1 MQRLDGLLSRIE
13 DALHLLGCA
22 SLVLIAV
29 LINGDIFGRLLFST
43 PLQFQFEMVEFYLMP
58 AVATLSLSRVFRDG
72 GHLALEFITPE
83 IFGSFWPAVRI
94 FMLVA
99 AAIFFVAVTIMSG
112 QLAAHALSE
121 NLVYFGIVDWPLG
134 WAYLSVPV
142 GCAVLTARLLFETT
156 TTRSVQSATAHH

>member
-1 MQRLDGLLSRIE
+1 MQRLDGILSRIE

-58 AVATLSLSRVFRDG
+58 AVATLSLARVFRDG
-72 GHLALEFITPE
+72 GHLALEFVTPE
-83 IFGSFWPAVRI
+83 MFGSLWPAVRI
-94 FMLVA
+94 FMHVA
-99 AAIFFVAVTIMSG
+99 AAAFFAAVTVMSG
-112 QLAAHALSE
+112 QLALHALSE
-121 NLVYFGIVDWPLG
+121 NQVYFGIIDWPLG

-142 GCAVLTARLLFETT
+142 GCAVLTARLLLDATI
-156 TTRSVQSATAHH
+156 TRSVQNATAHH